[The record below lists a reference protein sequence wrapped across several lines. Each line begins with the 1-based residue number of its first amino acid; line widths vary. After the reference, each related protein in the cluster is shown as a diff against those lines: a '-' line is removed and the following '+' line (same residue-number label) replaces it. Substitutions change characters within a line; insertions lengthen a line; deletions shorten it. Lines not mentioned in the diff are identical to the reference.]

1 MNSSNYNIGSIV
13 SVSGSTVSV
22 HMNKNIHSNIISI
35 EGETY
40 KIGQIGTLLAIS
52 LGLSTTIALITRTGI
67 SAVSMEEVENTEME
81 KLIDDHRWVEAVLV
95 GEIQNGNFER
105 GVSQYPNVGDGVYL
119 VSNDL
124 LKCIYKQSK
133 DIYPIDIGTINESSG
148 LRANLDLNKLISRHC
163 AILGSTGSGK
173 SNAVSIL
180 LHQISSKLELKG
192 SRILII
198 DPHGEYSETFK
209 NSANIFKIDPQAGE
223 NNEKPLFIPFWALE
237 TLSLLEVIGIQL
249 EPRAYDGLSAKV
261 NEKKEIS
268 LDKMGINKLTANY
281 NAPIP
286 YNLYKMWFEIDEE
299 ENFTCTDRTKP
310 KETKAYSER
319 GDWETLKKS
328 KFKPAGAGAAPPFL
342 GNSNG
347 GLRRFADSLWLKMV
361 DPKYNFI
368 FHPGE
373 YKPLGTEGVP
383 QKELYNLINEWF
395 SGNHKITILDLSE
408 APIDII
414 PIVTG
419 SILSFVYES
428 LRIKDQKAS
437 GKNAPMLFVLEEAH
451 IYLSNDTN
459 GIAKTIIRR
468 ISKEGR
474 KYGAGLFLISQR
486 AGEIDETVLSQSGT
500 IIALRMNNLRDRSA
514 ISAAIQDDLK
524 SITDLLPILRT
535 GECIVSGESTII
547 PLRVKFDLARFAK
560 SGSDP
565 KVSEQW
571 LKDKPQEA
579 DYKQLIKM
587 WRRESEEK

>member
-261 NEKKEIS
+261 NEKK
-268 LDKMGINKLTANY
+268 
-281 NAPIP
+281 
-286 YNLYKMWFEIDEE
+286 
-299 ENFTCTDRTKP
+299 R
-310 KETKAYSER
+310 
-319 GDWETLKKS
+319 
-328 KFKPAGAGAAPPFL
+328 
-342 GNSNG
+342 
-347 GLRRFADSLWLKMV
+347 
-361 DPKYNFI
+361 
-368 FHPGE
+368 
-373 YKPLGTEGVP
+373 
-383 QKELYNLINEWF
+383 NLI
-395 SGNHKITILDLSE
+395 G
-408 APIDII
+408 
-414 PIVTG
+414 
-419 SILSFVYES
+419 
-428 LRIKDQKAS
+428 Q
-437 GKNAPMLFVLEEAH
+437 
-451 IYLSNDTN
+451 N
-459 GIAKTIIRR
+459 G
-468 ISKEGR
+468 
-474 KYGAGLFLISQR
+474 
-486 AGEIDETVLSQSGT
+486 
-500 IIALRMNNLRDRSA
+500 
-514 ISAAIQDDLK
+514 
-524 SITDLLPILRT
+524 
-535 GECIVSGESTII
+535 
-547 PLRVKFDLARFAK
+547 
-560 SGSDP
+560 
-565 KVSEQW
+565 
-571 LKDKPQEA
+571 
-579 DYKQLIKM
+579 YK
-587 WRRESEEK
+587 